1 MAAQQPTVKELM
13 ALIQTLQGQ
22 VATLTAA
29 AAAAP
34 APVAAPASVAFT
46 DTPNVLEVNDLID
59 YLTKRGS
66 AIYKRGCQALDDND
80 KALTDG
86 FSMTQAQT
94 VVFVEPLQLKCSQM
108 GWNQSTKQ
116 ITSFINREGKAVDI
130 IKNYG
135 QINKATLKQ
144 QCEQFCKPGEADA

>member
-1 MAAQQPTVKELM
+1 M
-13 ALIQTLQGQ
+13 
-22 VATLTAA
+22 
-29 AAAAP
+29 
-34 APVAAPASVAFT
+34 
-46 DTPNVLEVNDLID
+46 LEVNDLIN
-59 YLTKRGS
+59 YPNKRGS
-66 AIYKRGCQALDDND
+66 AIYKRGCQALDD

-94 VVFVEPLQLKCSQM
+94 VIFMEALQLKCSQM
-108 GWNQSTKQ
+108 GWNQGTKQ

-144 QCEQFCKPGEADA
+144 QCE